1 MYSTRADRG
10 REGGR
15 ERERGRGKRAIAGGP
30 RAYAKRGAWLVHLDL
45 PHRQIAHGDTPTPR
59 PTRQRWPRAA
69 RVSHMRWVALAYS
82 SWVLLTYFLF
92 TI

>member
-30 RAYAKRGAWLVHLDL
+30 RAYATRMPSVEPGWCTLTFH
-45 PHRQIAHGDTPTPR
+45 IAR
-59 PTRQRWPRAA
+59 
-69 RVSHMRWVALAYS
+69 
-82 SWVLLTYFLF
+82 
-92 TI
+92 

>member
-15 ERERGRGKRAIAGGP
+15 EGESGRGKRAIAGGP

-45 PHRQIAHGDTPTPR
+45 FHIAR
-59 PTRQRWPRAA
+59 
-69 RVSHMRWVALAYS
+69 
-82 SWVLLTYFLF
+82 
-92 TI
+92 